1 MEQRI
6 TTRSAPT
13 WSTHSHF
20 ANEYVAAL
28 TVRSSIGGT
37 RNPDPVVSGNLS
49 LRKAIVTIAVD
60 AYSLREQFADADV
73 PVAQT
78 RRGQYRVEGR
88 TGQPRLGDHPTVGQ
102 PAGIDR
108 HAHQRARH
116 RPEPVSY
123 THLRAH
129 ETDSYLVCRL

>member
-28 TVRSSIGGT
+28 TVRTSIGGT

-60 AYSLREQFADADV
+60 AYSIRASANAASGATSASNRPAGRAGAATMTASACTID
-73 PVAQT
+73 
-78 RRGQYRVEGR
+78 GSRVEPITR
-88 TGQPRLGDHPTVGQ
+88 FQPPSAR
-102 PAGIDR
+102 
-108 HAHQRARH
+108 RARS
-116 RPEPVSY
+116 RTVEF
-123 THLRAH
+123 R
-129 ETDSYLVCRL
+129 